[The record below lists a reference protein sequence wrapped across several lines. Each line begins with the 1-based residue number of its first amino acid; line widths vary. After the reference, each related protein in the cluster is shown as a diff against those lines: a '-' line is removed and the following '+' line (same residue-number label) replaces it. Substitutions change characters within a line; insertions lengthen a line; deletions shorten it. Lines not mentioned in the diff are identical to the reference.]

1 MFSAWLVARVFS
13 PPCSDSH
20 MVGAFVEWAVSCS
33 SSPSSAVIFI
43 YIEKCHPL
51 LFKCTQC
58 KHWKAPACYCVTKTA
73 LTYWGMDT
81 GPVGLCC
88 NVWHRSDGRASFGSW
103 QTWDGDF
110 VIKSLLWCFLRLE
123 ICVVWRQVSVP
134 WAHFWVLL
142 FFWFFLN
149 YEGGG
154 FILLGSKIINFT
166 YMSFILIFNF
176 HHSILADIF
185 LWKPQMGFSKIK
197 IKLEKS
203 HDVRFILA
211 IRKLQRCCVLN
222 HFGWQYF
229 QCCMKLQISDFFG
242 RVK

>member
-43 YIEKCHPL
+43 YIEKCHQL

-110 VIKSLLWCFLRLE
+110 VIKKLVMVLSQIRDLCRLE
-123 ICVVWRQVSVP
+123 AGVSALGSFLSFVV
-134 WAHFWVLL
+134 FWG
-142 FFWFFLN
+142 FFKLWK
-149 YEGGG
+149 GGG
-154 FILLGSKIINFT
+154 GLFCW
-166 YMSFILIFNF
+166 
-176 HHSILADIF
+176 A
-185 LWKPQMGFSKIK
+185 
-197 IKLEKS
+197 
-203 HDVRFILA
+203 VR
-211 IRKLQRCCVLN
+211 
-222 HFGWQYF
+222 
-229 QCCMKLQISDFFG
+229 
-242 RVK
+242 